1 MVHMSP
7 ELVPR
12 AYPSLFTNLRYTV
25 YIYLKKIK
33 IMYFI
38 FVLFFLGHP
47 RHPPPGL
54 KKNNNNNKSYCGNLE
69 HAG

>member
-12 AYPSLFTNLRYTV
+12 AYPIHKFEIYGI
-25 YIYLKKIK
+25 YIYFKKIK

-38 FVLFFLGHP
+38 FVLFLLGHP

-54 KKNNNNNKSYCGNLE
+54 KKNNNNNKSYCGDLE